1 MESQSITRAVD
12 TGVEVDI
19 TAIENQPG
27 KSEITMIDDFP
38 SKTFEELKSSF
49 GIYQEALPK
58 YRIGFYSDRRSFHR
72 SEMLVSVKLN
82 IKTDFNMIW

>member
-12 TGVEVDI
+12 ASVEVDI

-27 KSEITMIDDFP
+27 KSEITMIDNFP
-38 SKTFEELKSSF
+38 SKTFEELQSSF

-58 YRIGFYSDRRSFHR
+58 YRIGFYSERRSFHI

-82 IKTDFNMIW
+82 IKTDFLT

>member
-1 MESQSITRAVD
+1 MESQSITSAV
-12 TGVEVDI
+12 GGSVEVDI

-38 SKTFEELKSSF
+38 TQTFEELQSSF

-58 YRIGFYSDRRSFHR
+58 YRIGFYLDRRSFHR
-72 SEMLVSVKLN
+72 SEKLVSVKLN
-82 IKTDFNMIW
+82 IKTDIST